1 MWANVCLKIG
11 YIQATNGIDVHWF
24 PSLSF
29 GYLKS
34 YLKLYLRDTVSIE
47 RLHLPEEIRT
57 CDIVAISSTSQDYEI
72 ARRIA
77 RRAKHLNEDVI
88 TVLGGHHVTYLPRTM
103 TREFDYGVLGEGE
116 ETFLELVQHVIEN
129 GPEGNPAALR
139 KIKGIA
145 YHNES
150 GVATTSPRDPILPLD
165 RLPHPIRERSTAPY
179 VMTSRGCPY
188 RCAFCSSSA
197 FWGKTRFFS
206 AGYVVE
212 EIEQILEAYPDVR
225 NISIQDDLFVAD
237 TERFEEIVDRLNA
250 RGINRKASF
259 SFAVRANLVTDRL
272 CERMKGLRID
282 SVCFGAESG
291 SDRILANM
299 KKGTSV
305 ARNQEALDLLQAHR
319 IPVVCSFIVGWPT
332 ETEGEVRSTYEFL
345 LGNIRAGK
353 LTSAS
358 VVNILTPMPGTE
370 TWRDA
375 VKYGVVSETAFDWSR
390 LGVFASYKHSNASTL
405 ADWLRKRRTNNS
417 VYMNENYLSQEGIYK
432 IMSEFDDKV
441 RALEATPLKPAP
453 GEQFPLMFPESAL
466 AHKYCR
472 GRGLEIGGSAHNP
485 FGLNALNV
493 DMTDSPE
500 TVFKREEI
508 RLCGRSLPVDIVAG
522 GDAIPRPNESQD
534 FVVSSHVLEHFPNP
548 IKALLEWDRLL
559 RPGGVIFMI
568 VPHKDRTFDRE
579 NARTPLQHLIDD
591 YVKGNTESH
600 GDPNGHDHCW
610 ITEDVIQ
617 LVRWMIDNLGVQW
630 EIIDVQDKD
639 DKVGNGFAIVVRK
652 QGTGIDAL
660 LSRLTGSVCC
670 SQKALRGI
678 AEAARAAHV
687 PVPVVER
694 AIRELSAER
703 LSSKAALELGE
714 LCFGVELYES
724 AAGFFE
730 QALRADP
737 GNAEALN
744 DLGVLCHR
752 LGEME
757 LAREFFVRALA
768 GAPESA
774 EALSNLAR
782 LPAQA

>member
-1 MWANVCLKIG
+1 MKIG
-11 YIQATNGIDVHWF
+11 YIQATNGMDVHWF

-34 YLKLYLRDTVSIE
+34 YLKLHLGHTVSMD
-47 RLHLPEEIRT
+47 RLHSPEEARS
-57 CDIVAISSTSQDYEI
+57 CDILAISSTSQDYEI
-72 ARRIA
+72 ARQIA
-77 RRAKHLNEDVI
+77 RDAKHLKANVI
-88 TVLGGHHVTYLPRTM
+88 TVLGGHHVTYLPGTM
-103 TREFDYGVLGEGE
+103 AREFDYGVLGEGE
-116 ETFLELVQHVIEN
+116 ETFLELVRHIFEY
-129 GPEGNPAALR
+129 GPGGNPATIR
-139 KIKGIA
+139 KINGIA
-145 YHNES
+145 YHDGN
-150 GVATTSPRDPILPLD
+150 GVATTAPRDPISPLD
-165 RLPHPIRERSTAPY
+165 RLPHPFREMSTAPY

-212 EIEQILEAYPDVR
+212 EIEQILDAYPEVR

-237 TERFEEIVDRLNA
+237 VERFGEIIERLNA
-250 RGINRKASF
+250 GGISRKASF

-272 CERMKGLRID
+272 CERMKELRID

-291 SDRILANM
+291 SDRILSNM
-299 KKGTSV
+299 KKGVSV
-305 ARNQEALDLLQAHR
+305 ARNQEALDLLRARR

-332 ETEGEVRSTYEFL
+332 ETEEEVRSTYEFL
-345 LGNIRAGK
+345 VGNIRAAK

-375 VKYGVVSETAFDWSR
+375 VNSGVVPESDFDWSR
-390 LGVFASYKHSNASTL
+390 LGVFASYKHSNAATL
-405 ADWLRKRRTNNS
+405 SDWLGKRRANNS
-417 VYMNENYLSQEGIYK
+417 VYMNESYLSQEGLYK
-432 IMSEFDDKV
+432 IMIEFDDKI
-441 RALEATPLKPAP
+441 RALEAPPLKPAS
-453 GEQFPLMFPESAL
+453 GEPFPLMFPESAL

-508 RLCGRSLPVDIVAG
+508 RLCGRSLPVDIVAW

-600 GDPNGHDHCW
+600 GDPNGYDHCW
-610 ITEDVIQ
+610 ITEDVVE
-617 LVRWMIDNLGVQW
+617 LVRWMIDTLGVQW
-630 EIIDVQDKD
+630 EIIEVQDKD

-652 QGTGIDAL
+652 QGSGIDVL
-660 LSRLTGSVCC
+660 LSRLTGSVRC
-670 SQKALRGI
+670 SREALGGI

-687 PVPVVER
+687 PVPVLER
-694 AIRELSAER
+694 AIRELSTES
-703 LSSKAALELGE
+703 LSTKAALKLGE
-714 LCFGVELYES
+714 LCFGLDLYEN

-730 QALRADP
+730 QALLADT
-737 GNAEALN
+737 GNAEAMN

-752 LGEME
+752 LGEMD
-757 LAREFFVRALA
+757 LAREFLVRALA
-768 GAPESA
+768 VAPESA